1 VFEIASSSTLRLRS
15 EQALFRSGLKAFFAH
30 NDNLWPDVFYKA
42 MQKERLIMSKS
53 EPTVFVVDD
62 DEAVRNTI
70 GRLVEFVNLIAET
83 FASAQEFLDSYDP
96 IRPGCLVLDVRMPGM
111 SGIKLQAELIEK
123 NIHLPIIFISG
134 HGDVPMAAEAFKK
147 GAVDFIE
154 KPFRNQILLDR
165 IQEAL
170 TKDTQFRQKQTEL
183 EAAKTKLAILTPR
196 EQDVMDL
203 IRAGKPN
210 KVIAGKLGISQ
221 RTVEVHRANIMEK
234 MKVDSVA
241 ELVTLVNNT
250 SGAGGL

>member
-1 VFEIASSSTLRLRS
+1 
-15 EQALFRSGLKAFFAH
+15 
-30 NDNLWPDVFYKA
+30 
-42 MQKERLIMSKS
+42 MSKS